1 MCNCG
6 NRGKCMKYVWVPYKL
21 DELKGRRGL
30 FMVETKLA
38 DELLEKGLVED
49 PAHGA
54 NKFTRI
60 TDEPAPRKEPRKTKS
75 KKADK
80 SLEVNEDKAIDA
92 DDLDVAAD

>member
-1 MCNCG
+1 
-6 NRGKCMKYVWVPYKL
+6 MKYVWVPYKL

-60 TDEPAPRKEPRKTKS
+60 TDAPAPRKEPRKTKS

-80 SLEVNEDKAIDA
+80 SLEATEDKAIDA

>member
-80 SLEVNEDKAIDA
+80 SLESEEKKLIDEDG
-92 DDLDVAAD
+92 LDVVID

>member
-1 MCNCG
+1 MCGCG

-60 TDEPAPRKEPRKTKS
+60 TDAPAPRKEPKKTKS

-80 SLEVNEDKAIDA
+80 SLEATEDKAIDA